1 MFMCLNVQLTS
12 LMPLAER
19 DVKVLEDLRAQ
30 YRAVSET
37 IRGFSDTQKQQA
49 ADLLLQFGRKR
60 VVETSNID
68 KEAMKLEAMN
78 VTQSIMSKKNVEE
91 DQELVLFEVECDTMD
106 DVLRSLQRFR
116 FNVRRV
122 VKKGNQA
129 KGSSTSGAAMAAAS
143 AAMAMVASES
153 GVQLGESKWQLEEAE
168 EELRQL
174 LS

>member
-1 MFMCLNVQLTS
+1 
-12 LMPLAER
+12 MPLAVR
-19 DVKVLEDLRAQ
+19 DVKTLDDLRAQ
-30 YRAVSET
+30 SRAVSET
-37 IRGFSDTQKQQA
+37 IRDFSDAQKQVA

-78 VTQSIMSKKNVEE
+78 ATQSILSKKIVEE

-122 VKKGNQA
+122 VQKGNQA
-129 KGSSTSGAAMAAAS
+129 TSSRVGGAAMAAAS
-143 AAMAMVASES
+143 AAMAMIASEA
-153 GVQLGESKWQLEEAE
+153 GVELGDNKWEVEAND
-168 EELRQL
+168 EELQKL

>member
-1 MFMCLNVQLTS
+1 
-12 LMPLAER
+12 MPLAER
-19 DVKVLEDLRAQ
+19 DQKALDDLRAQ
-30 YRAVSET
+30 SRAVSEI
-37 IRGFSDTQKQQA
+37 IRDFSEPQKQMA

-78 VTQSIMSKKNVEE
+78 ATQSILSKKIEE

-122 VKKGNQA
+122 VQKGNQA
-129 KGSSTSGAAMAAAS
+129 MKSRVGGAAMAAAS
-143 AAMAMVASES
+143 AAALAIASEA
-153 GVQLGESKWQLEEAE
+153 GVELGAKWETEANA
-168 EELRQL
+168 EELRKL